1 MRKEEEIIEL
11 DDNGKS
17 FLPVGKDMRLLLSAR
32 NWQLQKKRVVKDVE
46 EWSSFRYYVSMD
58 SALKD
63 LMQIGLSKENF
74 NSMDSFLQAQNKVIK
89 NITKMFSPEYKL
101 TKVEK

>member
-63 LMQIGLSKENF
+63 LIHIGLSKENF

-89 NITKMFSPEYKL
+89 NITKLFAPEFKV